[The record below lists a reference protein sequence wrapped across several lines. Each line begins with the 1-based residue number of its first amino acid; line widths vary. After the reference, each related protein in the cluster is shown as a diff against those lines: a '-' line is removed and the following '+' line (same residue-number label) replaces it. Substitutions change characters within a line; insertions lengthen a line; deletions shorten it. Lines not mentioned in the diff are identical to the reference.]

1 MVVTSA
7 IHFTFFYFVSILFK
21 WINRCYGKVPVMS
34 ITVSLFI
41 PYFYVYEKVWKIKS
55 ILELTV
61 YNLFVYTIVQ
71 TGRIWIR
78 GRRFHAP

>member
-1 MVVTSA
+1 
-7 IHFTFFYFVSILFK
+7 
-21 WINRCYGKVPVMS
+21 MS

-41 PYFYVYEKVWKIKS
+41 PYFYVYEKVWEIRS